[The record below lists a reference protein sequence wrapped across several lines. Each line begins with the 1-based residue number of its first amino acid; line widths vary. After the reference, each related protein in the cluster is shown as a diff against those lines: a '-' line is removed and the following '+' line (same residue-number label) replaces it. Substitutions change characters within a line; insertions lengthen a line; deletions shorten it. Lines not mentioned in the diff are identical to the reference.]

1 MLTRESMSIPHVV
14 LGSVRLT
21 GTALGIELEFQTNLS
36 HQEYLAGGTPPTHCF
51 ILSALDVH
59 AIERQINEAVL
70 AHQIE
75 IEAKWQEERE
85 SCESNSDE

>member
-1 MLTRESMSIPHVV
+1 MSIPHVV

-36 HQEYLAGGTPPTHCF
+36 HAEYLAGKTPPTHCF
-51 ILSALDVH
+51 ILSALDISS
-59 AIERQINEAVL
+59 IERQVL
-70 AHQIE
+70 AALLSHQVE
-75 IEAKWQEERE
+75 SEAKWQEERE